1 VPARFGNAHEI
12 QAFHDLVAGKLGLT
26 K

>member
-12 QAFHDLVAGKLGLT
+12 QAFHDLVAGRLGLT